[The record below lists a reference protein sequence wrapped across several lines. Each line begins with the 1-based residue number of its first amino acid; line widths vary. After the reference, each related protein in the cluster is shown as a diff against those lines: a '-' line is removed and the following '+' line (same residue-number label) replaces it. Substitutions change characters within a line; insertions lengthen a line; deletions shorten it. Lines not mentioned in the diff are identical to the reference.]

1 MQEDFEKAMQDN
13 KAYED
18 KFREQEQA
26 LEELRDVNIQTQEEF
41 DAFKANIET
50 KNSLIDQ
57 LKE

>member
-26 LEELRDVNIQTQEEF
+26 LEELRDVNI
-41 DAFKANIET
+41 
-50 KNSLIDQ
+50 
-57 LKE
+57 